1 MFSSWLSKCSAN
13 KERLLEDVEAL
24 METSKQTSFL
34 YTLAH
39 QLYKHLG
46 TEVETKVSNG
56 NESSVVSQQISFYG
70 KMAILGVEYQFKVN
84 FWGGIHLFF

>member
-46 TEVETKVSNG
+46 TELETKVTFPHKYK
-56 NESSVVSQQISFYG
+56 FYD
-70 KMAILGVEYQFKVN
+70 
-84 FWGGIHLFF
+84 

>member
-46 TEVETKVSNG
+46 TELETRVIFPHKYKFLG
-56 NESSVVSQQISFYG
+56 YQQ
-70 KMAILGVEYQFKVN
+70 L
-84 FWGGIHLFF
+84 LFDKT